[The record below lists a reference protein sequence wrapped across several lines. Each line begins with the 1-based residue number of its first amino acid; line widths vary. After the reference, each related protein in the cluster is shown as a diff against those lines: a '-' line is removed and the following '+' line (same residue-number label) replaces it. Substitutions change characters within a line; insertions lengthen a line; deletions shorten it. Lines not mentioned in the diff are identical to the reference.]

1 MRARGSRRTERTWLT
16 RASSPT
22 AVEPNALQGLS
33 RVTCSGPRAQVGPAR
48 LAHYTAKPGQ
58 ARVHYTAKPGQAR
71 VHYTAK
77 PGQARVSVEI
87 RMVRW
92 FAAFAFILILSMVA
106 PPGSNKAF
114 GQDRYP
120 TRPVKFFVP
129 YPGGGTND
137 VLARIVGDKL
147 QAKWGQP
154 VIIENRSGG
163 SGNIGA
169 ATAAQAEPDGY
180 TLLVSATPPLATN
193 QSLYKEL
200 SYKPEEFVP
209 ITNFGSV
216 PNLVI
221 VRKGLPV
228 NSLSELIA
236 YAKASPGKLVYGSQ
250 GAGNTP
256 HLTANMFMNM
266 TGTSMVHVP
275 YRGETLVYNDMLG
288 ERVDVFFGNI
298 AGAFALY
305 LEGKL
310 KVLAVL
316 DKTRNAAMPDVPTS
330 AEVALPGLLSG
341 VWYAMVGPP
350 RLKPELRDQIA
361 KATIEVL
368 KMPDV
373 QQRFRKL
380 NVEPDGSTPAETAAF
395 IKNEVQRWGEVIR
408 ANHIMAE

>member
-1 MRARGSRRTERTWLT
+1 
-16 RASSPT
+16 
-22 AVEPNALQGLS
+22 
-33 RVTCSGPRAQVGPAR
+33 
-48 LAHYTAKPGQ
+48 
-58 ARVHYTAKPGQAR
+58 
-71 VHYTAK
+71 
-77 PGQARVSVEI
+77 
-87 RMVRW
+87 MVQW
-92 FAAFAFILILSMVA
+92 FAAFAIMFILSMVPA
-106 PPGSNKAF
+106 SIFNKTFA
-114 GQDRYP
+114 QDGYP
-120 TRPVKFFVP
+120 TRPVKFLIP

-154 VIIENRSGG
+154 VIIENRTGG
-163 SGNIGA
+163 GGNIGA
-169 ATAAQAEPDGY
+169 AAAAQADPDGY

-236 YAKASPGKLVYGSQ
+236 YARANPGKLVYGSQ
-250 GAGNTP
+250 GVGNTP
-256 HLTANMFMNM
+256 HLTANMFMTM

-298 AGAFALY
+298 SGAFALY
-305 LEGKL
+305 QDGKL
-310 KVLAVL
+310 KVLAVT
-316 DKTRNAAMPDVPTS
+316 DKARAAAMPDVPTS
-330 AEVALPGLLSG
+330 AEVGLPDLLSG

-350 RLKPELRDQIA
+350 KLKLDLQDQIA

-368 KMPDV
+368 KTLMEPEVGHGETEVYPRV
-373 QQRFRKL
+373 Q
-380 NVEPDGSTPAETAAF
+380 A
-395 IKNEVQRWGEVIR
+395 
-408 ANHIMAE
+408 

>member
-1 MRARGSRRTERTWLT
+1 
-16 RASSPT
+16 
-22 AVEPNALQGLS
+22 
-33 RVTCSGPRAQVGPAR
+33 
-48 LAHYTAKPGQ
+48 
-58 ARVHYTAKPGQAR
+58 
-71 VHYTAK
+71 
-77 PGQARVSVEI
+77 
-87 RMVRW
+87 MVRW
-92 FAAFAFILILSMVA
+92 FAAFAFIFIVSMVP

-114 GQDRYP
+114 AQDGYP
-120 TRPVKFFVP
+120 TRPVKFLIP

-169 ATAAQAEPDGY
+169 AAAAQADPDGY

-200 SYKPEEFVP
+200 SYKPEKFVP

-236 YAKASPGKLVYGSQ
+236 HAKANPGKLVCGSQ

-256 HLTANMFMNM
+256 HLTANMFMTI
-266 TGTSMVHVP
+266 TGTSMMHVP

-298 AGAFALY
+298 SGRSHFIATASSKVSPVPFRRRHPSWRSSPADAACRSSVESLRDARER
-305 LEGKL
+305 LKRGKL
-310 KVLAVL
+310 ADFL
-316 DKTRNAAMPDVPTS
+316 RR
-330 AEVALPGLLSG
+330 
-341 VWYAMVGPP
+341 P
-350 RLKPELRDQIA
+350 RR
-361 KATIEVL
+361 
-368 KMPDV
+368 
-373 QQRFRKL
+373 R
-380 NVEPDGSTPAETAAF
+380 
-395 IKNEVQRWGEVIR
+395 IR
-408 ANHIMAE
+408 C

>member
-1 MRARGSRRTERTWLT
+1 MPAQLGCIIFAPRWPQGNRMWLSSRPATRIDMALAALSPILSDLAGKSGLPDLRTILRNG
-16 RASSPT
+16 R
-22 AVEPNALQGLS
+22 
-33 RVTCSGPRAQVGPAR
+33 
-48 LAHYTAKPGQ
+48 
-58 ARVHYTAKPGQAR
+58 
-71 VHYTAK
+71 
-77 PGQARVSVEI
+77 ARVSTEI
-87 RMVRW
+87 PMVRW
-92 FAAFAFILILSMVA
+92 PAAFAFIFILSIIPA
-106 PPGSNKAF
+106 PGSNKAF
-114 GQDRYP
+114 AQDGYP
-120 TRPVKFFVP
+120 TRPVKFLVP

-137 VLARIVGDKL
+137 VLARVVGDKL

-169 ATAAQAEPDGY
+169 GLVAQADPDGY
-180 TLLVSATPPLATN
+180 TLMVSATPPLATN
-193 QSLYKEL
+193 QSLYKGL

-228 NSLSELIA
+228 NSVSELIA
-236 YAKASPGKLVYGSQ
+236 HAKANPGRLVYGSQ
-250 GAGNTP
+250 GVGNTP
-256 HLTANMFMNM
+256 HLTANMFMTM

-288 ERVDVFFGNI
+288 ERVDVFFGNM

-305 LEGKL
+305 LDGKL
-310 KVLAVL
+310 KVLAVT
-316 DKTRNAAMPDVPTS
+316 DKARAAAMPDVPTS
-330 AEVALPGLLSG
+330 AEVGLPDLLSG

-373 QQRFRKL
+373 QQRFRSL
-380 NVEPDGSTPAETAAF
+380 NVEPDGRTPAETAAF
-395 IKNEVQRWGEVIR
+395 IKDEARRWGEVIR
-408 ANHIMAE
+408 ANNIMAE

>member
-1 MRARGSRRTERTWLT
+1 
-16 RASSPT
+16 
-22 AVEPNALQGLS
+22 
-33 RVTCSGPRAQVGPAR
+33 
-48 LAHYTAKPGQ
+48 
-58 ARVHYTAKPGQAR
+58 
-71 VHYTAK
+71 
-77 PGQARVSVEI
+77 
-87 RMVRW
+87 MVRW
-92 FAAFAFILILSMVA
+92 FVASAFIILVA
-106 PPGSNKAF
+106 APGSDSALA
-114 GQDRYP
+114 QDKYP
-120 TRPVKFFVP
+120 TRPVKFLVP

-137 VLARIVGDKL
+137 VVARIVGDKL

-169 ATAAQAEPDGY
+169 AMVAQAEPDGY
-180 TLLVSATPPLATN
+180 TLLVSSTPPLATN

-209 ITNFGSV
+209 ITNFGSAS
-216 PNLVI
+216 NLVI

-236 YAKASPGKLVYGSQ
+236 YAKANPGKLVYGSQ

-288 ERVDVFFGNI
+288 ERVDVFFGNVS
-298 AGAFALY
+298 GVFPFY
-305 LEGKL
+305 LDGRL
-310 KVLAVL
+310 KVLAVAA
-316 DKTRNAAMPDVPTS
+316 KARAAAMPEVPTT
-330 AEVALPGLLSG
+330 AELGLPDLLSG
-341 VWYAMVGPP
+341 VFYAMVGPP
-350 RLKPELRDQIA
+350 KLKAELQDQIA

-373 QQRFRKL
+373 QQRFRAM
-380 NVEPDGSTPAETAAF
+380 NVEPDGRSPTETAAF
-395 IKNEVQRWGEVIR
+395 IKDEARRWGAVIR
-408 ANHIMAE
+408 ANNITVE